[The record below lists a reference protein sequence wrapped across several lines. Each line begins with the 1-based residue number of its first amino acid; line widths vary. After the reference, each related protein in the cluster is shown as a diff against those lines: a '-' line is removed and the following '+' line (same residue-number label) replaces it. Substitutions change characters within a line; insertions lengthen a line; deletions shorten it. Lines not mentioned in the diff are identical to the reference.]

1 MNSRPDFAAIE
12 AFARV
17 AETGTFRAAALALSA
32 PVSTVSV
39 QVRRLEQRLGA
50 RLLERTTRRVRLTEE
65 GREYL
70 EKVRAGLDAIAE
82 AERALSSLRGE
93 PRGRLRVAAPVEL
106 GQAVLG
112 RVLGRYAKEQPGV
125 AVEVELTSERVEPVR
140 DGFDVV
146 IQVEPS
152 DTASLVARKLGA
164 PSRRRLVAS
173 ADYLARHGAPAHPR
187 ELPRHT
193 CLVMG
198 TRREAATWRF
208 TRGGATLSIVHR
220 HVTANSWGL
229 LRDLAVAGCGIGCLP
244 DYLAAPAISE
254 GKVEEVLAAYVMPA
268 EQMYAVYPRGR
279 HVPARVSSFVAALRG
294 FLEVW
299 PGCLPKPPPRAGHTG
314 RRDRGSAP
322 PGAAHP
328 DGAAGVEGT

>member
-17 AETGTFRAAALALSA
+17 AETGSFRAAALALSA

-39 QVRRLEQRLGA
+39 QVRRLERRLGA

-70 EKVRAGLDAIAE
+70 EKVHAGLDAIAE
-82 AERALSSLRGE
+82 AERTVSSRGSE
-93 PRGRLRVAAPVEL
+93 ARGRLHVAAPVEF

-112 RVLGRYAKEQPGV
+112 RVLGRYAKEHPGV
-125 AVEVELTSERVEPVR
+125 AVDVELVSERVDPVR

-146 IQVEPS
+146 IEAEPCDS
-152 DTASLVARKLGA
+152 ASLVARKLGA

-173 ADYLARHGAPAHPR
+173 AEYLARHGVPAHPR
-187 ELPRHT
+187 ELARHT

-198 TRREAATWRF
+198 TRREAVTWRF
-208 TRGGATLSIVHR
+208 TRGGTKLSIVHR
-220 HVTANSWGL
+220 HATANSWAL
-229 LRDLAVAGCGIGCLP
+229 LRDLTVAGCGICCLP
-244 DYLAAPAISE
+244 DYLAAPAISD
-254 GKVEEVLAAYVMPA
+254 GKVEEVLAAYAMPA
-268 EQMYAVYPRGR
+268 EQMYAVYPRSQ
-279 HVPARVSSFVAALRG
+279 HVPARLSTFVAVLRD

-299 PGCLPKPPPRAGHTG
+299 PGCLPKPPPRTSAGC
-314 RRDRGSAP
+314 A
-322 PGAAHP
+322 
-328 DGAAGVEGT
+328 

>member
-17 AETGTFRAAALALSA
+17 AETGSFRAAALALSA

-39 QVRRLEQRLGA
+39 QVSRLERRLGA

-82 AERALSSLRGE
+82 AEGAVSSRGSE
-93 PRGRLRVAAPVEL
+93 ARGRLRVAAPVEF

-112 RVLGRYAKEQPGV
+112 RVLGRYAKECPGV
-125 AVEVELTSERVEPVR
+125 AVEVELVSERVDPVR

-146 IQVEPS
+146 LEVEPCDS
-152 DTASLVARKLGA
+152 VSLVARKLGA

-173 ADYLARHGAPAHPR
+173 ADYLARHGVPAHPR
-187 ELPRHT
+187 ELSRHT

-208 TRGGATLSIVHR
+208 TRGGTKLSIVHR
-220 HVTANSWGL
+220 HATANSWAL
-229 LRDLAVAGCGIGCLP
+229 LRDLTVAGCGISCLP

-254 GKVEEVLAAYVMPA
+254 GKVEEVLAAYAMPA
-268 EQMYAVYPRGR
+268 EQMYAVYPRSQ
-279 HVPARVSSFVAALRG
+279 HVPTRLSTFVAALRD

-299 PGCLPKPPPRAGHTG
+299 PGCLPKPLPRTSAG
-314 RRDRGSAP
+314 
-322 PGAAHP
+322 GA
-328 DGAAGVEGT
+328 